1 VYFKIYKINFYLF
14 IEYFPSNSVN
24 GAGVNGGV
32 NGAGVNGGV
41 NGGLN
46 GGGKYSN

>member
-32 NGAGVNGGV
+32 NG
-41 NGGLN
+41 GLN
-46 GGGKYSN
+46 GGGKYPN